1 MMMDTSSPNK
11 PTGTQLDLNGKPAST
26 QPQHRNKQTDLLRL
40 VQRDLDLLV
49 AIHDFGGV
57 LTTVLLAVMFWGPD
71 LKRRLAGWGSTLQQV
86 QTWLECFPA
95 AYLDQKIE
103 MLKWGQKL
111 TRLRRSQQV
120 ARSDRKLVAWLHGLE
135 SQVASELVDWLN
147 QQAAMPPT
155 AWLAQAIN
163 TDQQPPQAFTI
174 RPRYPS
180 DFVSSACKA
189 RLQYLTKVGLVQPYD
204 QAIRRAEG
212 RAQTCY
218 YLTRQGFNVVAQ
230 AKGVDPKALD
240 YKPAGAY
247 GLLHLSHRL
256 AINEFRI
263 ALQLQAARKGYTI
276 LHWLDDNQLRKLLV
290 KETVELTRLGR
301 DRQTGERLEIKET
314 HGVKV
319 PDSYFVLKMDGVQRH
334 CFLELDNQTLTL
346 AYTQANAK
354 DFAGKIRILAAFYKG
369 RYKEIF
375 PEAGDSMWLLTI
387 TTGSEER
394 LRHLKATVE
403 GVVGKQNKAADRYWF
418 ATAAQIP
425 LWEDYFSTALFEP
438 IWLRG
443 GDDRHWAL
451 DEQVPH
457 RHAAEAL
464 H

>member
-1 MMMDTSSPNK
+1 MMAVAPKRETKSM
-11 PTGTQLDLNGKPAST
+11 QLDLDGQPAPAKQLPLTKKPAT
-26 QPQHRNKQTDLLRL
+26 PRL
-40 VQRDLDLLV
+40 VQRDLELLT

-57 LTTVLLAVMFWGPD
+57 LTTVLLAVLFWGPD
-71 LKRRLAGWGSTLQQV
+71 LKRRVAGWGSTPYQV
-86 QTWLECFPA
+86 QTWLERFPA

-111 TRLRRSQQV
+111 SRLRISQQV
-120 ARSDRKLVAWLHGLE
+120 ARSDRKLVAWLHELE
-135 SQVASELVDWLN
+135 RQVADELVGWLD
-147 QQAAMPPT
+147 QQAAIPP
-155 AWLAQAIN
+155 AEWLAQAIN
-163 TDQQPPQAFTI
+163 TDQQPPQAFTM

-180 DFVSSACKA
+180 DFVSSACKV
-189 RLQYLTKVGLVQPYD
+189 RLQYLTKVGLIQPYD

-276 LHWLDDNQLRKLLV
+276 LQWIDDNQLRKLLA

-301 DRQTGERLEIKET
+301 DKHTGERVEIRET

-319 PDSYFVLKMDGVQRH
+319 PDSYFVLDMQGIQRH

-346 AYTQANAK
+346 AYTQASAK

-375 PEAGDSMWLLTI
+375 PEAGDSMWLLTV

-394 LRHLKATVE
+394 LRHLKATAE

-418 ATAAQIP
+418 TTAAQIP
-425 LWEDYFSTALFEP
+425 IWEDYFSTALFEP

-451 DEQVPH
+451 DEQVPS

-464 H
+464 R

>member
-1 MMMDTSSPNK
+1 M
-11 PTGTQLDLNGKPAST
+11 
-26 QPQHRNKQTDLLRL
+26 
-40 VQRDLDLLV
+40 
-49 AIHDFGGV
+49 
-57 LTTVLLAVMFWGPD
+57 TTVLLAVLFWGPD
-71 LKRRLAGWGSTLQQV
+71 LKRRLAGWGSTPQQV
-86 QTWLECFPA
+86 QTWLDRFPA

-111 TRLRRSQQV
+111 SRLRISQQV
-120 ARSDRKLVAWLHGLE
+120 ARNDRKLVAWLHELE
-135 SQVASELVDWLN
+135 RQVADELVRWLN
-147 QQAAMPPT
+147 QQAAMPST
-155 AWLAQAIN
+155 AWLAQAIDS
-163 TDQQPPQAFTI
+163 DQQPPQAFTI

-189 RLQYLTKVGLVQPYD
+189 RLQYLTKVGLIQPYD
-204 QAIRRAEG
+204 QAVRRAEG

-276 LHWLDDNQLRKLLV
+276 LHWVDDNQLRKLLA

-319 PDSYFVLKMDGVQRH
+319 PDSYFVLEMQGVQRH

-346 AYTQANAK
+346 AYTQTNAK

-375 PEAGDSMWLLTI
+375 PEAGDSMWLLTV
-387 TTGSEER
+387 TTGSKER

-451 DEQVPH
+451 DEQMPH
-457 RHAAEAL
+457 RHPTEAL